1 MKKMASSV
9 LKSEIIIKSHPD
21 LTSPLEDYSSVKT
34 ADELYSKIHKC
45 LAFQPKFKFSLTH
58 VDRSKENFFIDV
70 EKIDRIYHVK
80 ASGNFYKL
88 IARMLVNNHFMY
100 VYMTASYF
108 MYHDKKNEW
117 KRCGNIFYNRN
128 SSKFLRFLKKDN
140 YVKKN
145 IPDFIKALENIEE
158 FAK

>member
-1 MKKMASSV
+1 MKKMASLV
-9 LKSEIIIKSHPD
+9 LKSGMIKSHPN
-21 LTSPLEDYSSVKT
+21 LTSPLKDYSSVKT

-45 LAFQPKFKFSLTH
+45 LTFQPELTFSLTH

-70 EKIDRIYHVK
+70 EKIDRIYHLK

-100 VYMTASYF
+100 VYMTANHFKYS
-108 MYHDKKNEW
+108 DKNEW
-117 KRCGNIFYNRN
+117 KRNGNIFYNRN

>member
-1 MKKMASSV
+1 MRRNPEKFDKKTLCLDFDNQFLAFFNNWYIHFFFTLFHTLQLLLRNMRKRIFFVMKKMASSV

-70 EKIDRIYHVK
+70 EKIDRIYHFK

-88 IARMLVNNHFMY
+88 IARMLVNNHFMIR
-100 VYMTASYF
+100 
-108 MYHDKKNEW
+108 E
-117 KRCGNIFYNRN
+117 I
-128 SSKFLRFLKKDN
+128 
-140 YVKKN
+140 
-145 IPDFIKALENIEE
+145 
-158 FAK
+158 